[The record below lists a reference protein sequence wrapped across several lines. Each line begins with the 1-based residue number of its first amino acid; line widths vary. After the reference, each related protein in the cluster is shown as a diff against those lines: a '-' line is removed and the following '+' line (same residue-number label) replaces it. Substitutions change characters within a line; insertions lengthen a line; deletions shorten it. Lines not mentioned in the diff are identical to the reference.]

1 MYNHYRFYVNVS
13 ICHSPTRN
21 KTTLIHFHSIKV
33 QTYTVWESGWVS
45 LPFSNSLWH
54 AHTYF
59 FPFFYTY
66 TKQYTHTKTNIIHIH
81 HSFHVIF
88 FSSIEIKRDT
98 VSFWN
103 LPHLSFY
110 SCDDLGR
117 LVEVS
122 GTSQSDVVCGQFK
135 ACKSL
140 YHYWKN
146 SYFIGNVTMFNVCV
160 KMSWKKSFLPDLDNW

>member
-54 AHTYF
+54 AHIYF

-98 VSFWN
+98 FPSEICLICHFTVVMIWVDLWRFLGLANQMLCVDN
-103 LPHLSFY
+103 LK
-110 SCDDLGR
+110 
-117 LVEVS
+117 LV
-122 GTSQSDVVCGQFK
+122 
-135 ACKSL
+135 SL
-140 YHYWKN
+140 YTTTGKTL
-146 SYFIGNVTMFNVCV
+146 I
-160 KMSWKKSFLPDLDNW
+160 L